1 MSKQKSGTQIHVA
14 DGTGGMR
21 QLSDLR
27 FDAEEWPI
35 ALVIPPQH
43 AETWMAHLSAEIEER
58 GWNSSSLS
66 QLDAV
71 ENSGTLSVHTA
82 NGPSPPT
89 LDFAWERLRGKEMKL
104 RARPSGSPV
113 LPLDIAHDFIDAI
126 GIRLRTRKVLCL
138 HQNAVLTYDSLPWR
152 GELWLDKNHRL
163 GPPSKHP
170 DSLLGPQVVILDA
183 MIEGIG
189 RWGVSA
195 NFQKRIYELRIFLSI
210 VLGLRFDVGKFEQ
223 RWVYE
228 TDAQGRF
235 IDCTLRNTGYVELP
249 SPQGFPKAGYARPIE
264 KRDITRPDLGPYGIT
279 GDMHE
284 RWVPKDVEELWQRFL
299 SLPPM
304 KREHL
309 LRAGNAFMTAHL
321 MWPEQRTA
329 YGAFLVVACEAL
341 KPIGKASDR
350 VNIYDVV
357 ASLVSAEEATTLR
370 QLTFHP
376 QKVRSKHLHRGDLLA
391 GELLPMFFNDYF
403 RDPSFDEMLRILARV
418 SRMCMIEW
426 LRLGGKYKVVHLP
439 LEKHPQ
445 KF

>member
-1 MSKQKSGTQIHVA
+1 
-14 DGTGGMR
+14 
-21 QLSDLR
+21 
-27 FDAEEWPI
+27 
-35 ALVIPPQH
+35 
-43 AETWMAHLSAEIEER
+43 
-58 GWNSSSLS
+58 
-66 QLDAV
+66 
-71 ENSGTLSVHTA
+71 
-82 NGPSPPT
+82 
-89 LDFAWERLRGKEMKL
+89 
-104 RARPSGSPV
+104 
-113 LPLDIAHDFIDAI
+113 
-126 GIRLRTRKVLCL
+126 
-138 HQNAVLTYDSLPWR
+138 
-152 GELWLDKNHRL
+152 
-163 GPPSKHP
+163 
-170 DSLLGPQVVILDA
+170 
-183 MIEGIG
+183 
-189 RWGVSA
+189 
-195 NFQKRIYELRIFLSI
+195 
-210 VLGLRFDVGKFEQ
+210 
-223 RWVYE
+223 
-228 TDAQGRF
+228 
-235 IDCTLRNTGYVELP
+235 
-249 SPQGFPKAGYARPIE
+249 
-264 KRDITRPDLGPYGIT
+264 
-279 GDMHE
+279 MHE